1 MSSTNL
7 LGKEGARVA
16 SDDRTPDVY
25 GNFEVVDEAAERERN
40 LRPTVQ
46 MEIAARVDQNHP
58 ETQYAGLTLE
68 AEERVKARA
77 WEIERTASRYDR
89 RQDSDRETRTREYV
103 ARRTPSEVWQVGR
116 RDPREGL
123 SQESLAVVNQQ
134 AARLDGRTRG
144 YSRAAISRM
153 LAERVRRGQDVV
165 DAVIELGEV
174 LQYGAGQLVPIGALE
189 RVEREEVSVE
199 GRVRVL
205 WEPRHPAIAQ
215 VGLLEDGTGTVKL
228 TVWAKSLQP
237 VVREGERVRVR
248 GAALGSYDG
257 RPTLAATGWTRLAFP
272 ERGRWWE
279 R

>member
-7 LGKEGARVA
+7 LGEEGARVA
-16 SDDRTPDVY
+16 SDEQTPDVY
-25 GNFEVVDEAAERERN
+25 GAFEVVDEAAERERN

-46 MEIAARVDQNHP
+46 MEIAARVDVENA
-58 ETQYAGLTLE
+58 YAGLTLE
-68 AEERVKARA
+68 AEERVKARE
-77 WEIERTASRYDR
+77 WEIERTASRFDR
-89 RQDSDRETRTREYV
+89 RQDSDREARTRSYV

-116 RDPREGL
+116 RDPRETM
-123 SQESLAVVNQQ
+123 SQETLAAVNQQ
-134 AARLDGRTRG
+134 AARLFERTRG

-165 DAVIELGEV
+165 DAVIELGEA

-189 RVEREEVSVE
+189 QVESDEVSVE
-199 GRVRVL
+199 GRISRL
-205 WEPRHPAIAQ
+205 FDPSHPAIAQ
-215 VGLLEDGTGTVKL
+215 VGLLEDATGTVKL
-228 TVWAKSLQP
+228 TVWEKSRQP

-248 GAALGSYDG
+248 GAALSTYDG
-257 RPTLAATGWTRLAFP
+257 RPNLAATGWTTLSFP